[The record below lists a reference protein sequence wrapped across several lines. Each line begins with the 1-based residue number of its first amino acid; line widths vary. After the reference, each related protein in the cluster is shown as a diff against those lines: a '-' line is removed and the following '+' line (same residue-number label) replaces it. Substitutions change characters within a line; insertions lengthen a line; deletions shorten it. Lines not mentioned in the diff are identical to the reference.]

1 MNEDIKFK
9 DCRFVWIIKW
19 NWEMKWFNS
28 NYKNMDENQP
38 LLNKISKSNG
48 SITQSNESI
57 NIENHAS
64 ETNSK

>member
-1 MNEDIKFK
+1 
-9 DCRFVWIIKW
+9 
-19 NWEMKWFNS
+19 
-28 NYKNMDENQP
+28 MDENQP